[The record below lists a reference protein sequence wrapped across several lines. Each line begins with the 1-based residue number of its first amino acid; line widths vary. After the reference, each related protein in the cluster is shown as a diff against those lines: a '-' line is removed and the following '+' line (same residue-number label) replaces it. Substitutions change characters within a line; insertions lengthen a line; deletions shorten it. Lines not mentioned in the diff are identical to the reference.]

1 MPRGM
6 AWLRFSMATVQRIL
20 CQWGRTVAASR
31 HHGAAP
37 CPRPT
42 QRSQGRRAR
51 IRAAQQPRLP
61 GTSRTPRDV
70 NRCTCQCARIG
81 GCRCSSGRFVVQM
94 LHAPCGARTRPCGR
108 TGMAVQRRVAPTE
121 GEPRH
126 RPGHTP
132 VGASV
137 ANVRNEAARH
147 RVHDAQPA
155 LGAARRLATRRGP
168 WRADWGAGLAGDSA
182 TRLPRARPHDL
193 ARRPAHLAPAGEEKN
208 GRRPHRCLQSGR
220 EVALRR
226 PQNLDHEVRRRSK
239 RRTRH

>member
-1 MPRGM
+1 MLGGM
-6 AWLRFSMATVQRIL
+6 AWLRFSMATFQRIL

-31 HHGAAP
+31 RHGAMRST
-37 CPRPT
+37 RPAC
-42 QRSQGRRAR
+42 QCHGRRAT

-61 GTSRTPRDV
+61 GTSWPPRDV
-70 NRCTCQCARIG
+70 NRCARRCARIR
-81 GCRCSSGRFVVQM
+81 GCRCSSGRFVMQM
-94 LHAPCGARTRPCGR
+94 LHALRGARTRPCGR
-108 TGMAVQRRVAPTE
+108 PGTE
-121 GEPRH
+121 VRESRTDRGEPRH
-126 RPGHTP
+126 RLGHTP

-137 ANVRNEAARH
+137 ANVREEAARH

-168 WRADWGAGLAGDSA
+168 CRPDWDANLADDSA
-182 TRLPRARPHDL
+182 TRLPQARPHDV

-226 PQNLDHEVRRRSK
+226 PRNLDHEVRRRSK
-239 RRTRH
+239 RRKRH